1 MKGTAMNGEYRN
13 VPIATL
19 TESPTNPRKRFDEK
33 ALQELAATFKTPQQG
48 VLEPLLVRELEERN
62 YQVVIGAR
70 RLRAAKIAELEAV
83 PVRVVKLSD
92 AEAIEAQVV
101 ENLQREDIHPLEE
114 ALGFRSLLELKDG
127 TYTVASIAAR
137 AGKSEA
143 YVYSRVKLTDL
154 TPPVAEAFLNDKI
167 TTGHALLIAKLPA
180 AQQQEAF
187 AASFRSMWTSEGNTQ
202 VLIPVRELASWI
214 ESNIL
219 LELDAAPFDKQ
230 DETLVTGAGSCANCP
245 KRTGFNKLLF
255 SDVRKDSCMLRGIWF
270 WGWGA
275 GEGGSSPFP
284 AQRCRSLGTR
294 RRQCFRRSGC
304 APKFFV
310 RSQLAFCTNAMI
322 GQRLA
327 IWIRRTIVNRL
338 RC

>member
-1 MKGTAMNGEYRN
+1 MKSTAMNGEYRN

-33 ALQELAATFKTPQQG
+33 ALEELAATFKTQG

-83 PVRVVKLSD
+83 PVRVVKLTD

-114 ALGFRSLLELKDG
+114 ALGFRSLVELKDG

-202 VLIPVRELASWI
+202 VLIPVRELALCDPHKANNA
-214 ESNIL
+214 ESTIMQT
-219 LELDAAPFDKQ
+219 PHHG
-230 DETLVTGAGSCANCP
+230 TLGCGQQEQLP
-245 KRTGFNKLLF
+245 
-255 SDVRKDSCMLRGIWF
+255 DS
-270 WGWGA
+270 A
-275 GEGGSSPFP
+275 
-284 AQRCRSLGTR
+284 
-294 RRQCFRRSGC
+294 
-304 APKFFV
+304 
-310 RSQLAFCTNAMI
+310 
-322 GQRLA
+322 
-327 IWIRRTIVNRL
+327 
-338 RC
+338 

>member
-1 MKGTAMNGEYRN
+1 MKSTAINGEYRN
-13 VPIATL
+13 APIATL

-33 ALQELAATFKTPQQG
+33 ALEELAATFKTQG

-83 PVRVVKLSD
+83 PIRVVKLTD
-92 AEAIEAQVV
+92 AEAIEAQVG
-101 ENLQREDIHPLEE
+101 ENLQREGIHPLEE

-137 AGKSEA
+137 AGQSEA
-143 YVYSRVKLTDL
+143 YVYSRVKLTEL

-202 VLIPVRELASWI
+202 LLIPVRELAAWI
-214 ESNIL
+214 ESNSMSE
-219 LELDAAPFDKQ
+219 LEAAPFDKQ
-230 DETLVTGAGSCANCP
+230 NETLATGA
-245 KRTGFNKLLF
+245 
-255 SDVRKDSCMLRGIWF
+255 W
-270 WGWGA
+270 
-275 GEGGSSPFP
+275 SS
-284 AQRCRSLGTR
+284 A
-294 RRQCFRRSGC
+294 
-304 APKFFV
+304 
-310 RSQLAFCTNAMI
+310 
-322 GQRLA
+322 
-327 IWIRRTIVNRL
+327 
-338 RC
+338 